1 MASSEFGGLTSPQL
15 GFLPTPSS
23 ATSNRNAP
31 GSVATP
37 MVSRANLGA
46 TTELSR
52 NHEPSGQNIDN
63 EGGPQIW
70 GTDVD
75 TDAVRRQFQ
84 DFIST
89 WVPNYEQFGNLE
101 SNLGIDPTKALYTQ
115 YLQKITLTYKPFLD
129 LDGQHLRD
137 YNFDLYR
144 QLIFYPEEIIPIF
157 DEVSN
162 QIFFSTIAT
171 HETIL
176 AHQIQVRPFNTENVK
191 NMRAMNPSDIDKLI
205 SVTGMVVRTS
215 PVNPDMAQAFFKCE
229 ACNFTVEVDVYK
241 GRINEPNICAHC
253 KASKTMVLIH
263 NRSRYTTRQLW
274 KVQESP
280 DDMPPGQ
287 TPHSMTMQA
296 FDSLVD
302 AAQPG
307 DRVTV
312 TGIYRAQQIREAP
325 RARVVK
331 SVCRTFLDVV
341 HCVKANKGKLTEKQR
356 ENAEDDMTEQAGCT
370 LSDDRIREL
379 KNLAGMKNTYER
391 MAEQIAPAIWENSD
405 IKKGLLLQLVGA
417 SKKELSK
424 AGRQDFRA
432 DLHILLCGDPGTSKS
447 QLLQFVYKMVPR
459 GQYTSGKGSSAVGLT
474 AYVMRDPDTREML
487 LQPGALVLADNG
499 VCCIDEFDKMSD
511 TTRSILHEVMEQQTL
526 SIAKAGIICRLRARW
541 GRIVQQIYSL

>member
-1 MASSEFGGLTSPQL
+1 M
-15 GFLPTPSS
+15 
-23 ATSNRNAP
+23 
-31 GSVATP
+31 
-37 MVSRANLGA
+37 
-46 TTELSR
+46 
-52 NHEPSGQNIDN
+52 
-63 EGGPQIW
+63 
-70 GTDVD
+70 D